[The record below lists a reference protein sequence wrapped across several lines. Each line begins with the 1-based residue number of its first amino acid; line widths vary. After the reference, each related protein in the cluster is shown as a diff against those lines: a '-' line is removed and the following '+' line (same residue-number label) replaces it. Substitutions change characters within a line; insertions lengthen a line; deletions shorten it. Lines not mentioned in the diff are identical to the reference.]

1 MNIEIE
7 QVKLKNF
14 LSFGSKWQTVPFL
27 RGLNVIIGLDLET
40 GRSNGAGKSSLME
53 SIPYGLFGQVHRNI
67 RKEQIV
73 NWKNRKGCEV
83 QLDFTKNENKYKVIR
98 GIKPDKFEIYKNT
111 ILIDKPSHVK
121 EYQKILDDILG
132 LNYTTFMSII
142 HSNINSSIK
151 ILSMK
156 KPEKRK
162 FLEKMFGLNLYTKLN
177 ESSNSKLK
185 NINVKIREIEISN
198 DYKEKSIVESE
209 QRIRSLRS
217 QLKGL
222 SISKTSLNEAQEKL
236 EELEAKA
243 PEIDKSEL
251 DWKINNSLFI
261 ISAYEKLNITLFKKI
276 YNVKT
281 WMKNNDE
288 RIQEYEDNKVQLK
301 KRAELIKKLNALV
314 NKDGDFETLTNLIK
328 NMRTESSN
336 YDKQIEKITNKIS
349 KIKSNITIARSEIGD
364 KQKAIHLLQDDKCPT
379 CGGDLS
385 DGKLLNT
392 FKEELTYTYD
402 HEEKLLDILNEE
414 DKQKEYYYKL
424 RSNIS
429 SEIRKMEDKINLNY
443 NTKNMIVD
451 VVGSDI
457 DIERL
462 KRSKDRYIKTL
473 QKLNNL
479 LKKIEDKIVKEN
491 RTFTLLEEEKETI
504 QRHVNKVIDQ
514 EVEVKRIKD
523 KIENEIKLQEN
534 LNSLLEKDK
543 QNIKLLEK
551 EMKSTKIMVMKYNEM
566 KDYLNHIKFVCKD
579 ENIKQYAISSI
590 MPFLN
595 KYTNKYLSKVGY
607 GFYVTLDKWLDA
619 TINGP
624 GITKAS
630 YGSLS
635 GGEGRGIDIAI
646 QLAFLDIDRLQAGV
660 FFDLLVF
667 DELLDSSIDEKGI
680 QELFDIVKNKQRED
694 DAKVFIISHR
704 KELKNY
710 DEIDNEYFVQ
720 KKDGYS
726 EVIIK

>member
-1 MNIEIE
+1 MNIELE

-27 RGLNVIIGLDLET
+27 RGLNVIIGQDLDT

-73 NWKNRKGCEV
+73 NWKNRKACEV
-83 QLDFTKNENKYKVIR
+83 QLDFTKNKNKYRVVR
-98 GIKPDKFEIYKNT
+98 GIKPDKFEIFKNS

-142 HSNINSSIK
+142 HSNINSSVK

-185 NINVKIREIEISN
+185 KINDKIREIEISN
-198 DYKEKSIVESE
+198 NYKEKSIVESE
-209 QRIRSLRS
+209 QRIISLRN

-222 SISKTSLNEAQEKL
+222 SLSKSSLNEAQEKL
-236 EELEAKA
+236 DEIESKS
-243 PEIDKSEL
+243 PEIDRNKL
-251 DWKINNSLFI
+251 DKKINNSLFL
-261 ISAYEKLNITLFKKI
+261 ISEYEALNVSIGKKRF
-276 YNVKT
+276 NVKT
-281 WMKNNDE
+281 WRKNNDYL
-288 RIQEYEDNKVQLK
+288 IQEYEDNKVQLEE
-301 KRAELIKKLNALV
+301 RAKLVKKLDDLV
-314 NKDGDFETLTNLIK
+314 NKDGNIKSLTNLIS
-328 NMRTESSN
+328 NMRSKLEDNQKSLENITE
-336 YDKQIEKITNKIS
+336 KIS
-349 KIKSNITIARSEIGD
+349 KIKSNISIVRSKIKD
-364 KQKAIHLLQDDKCPT
+364 KQKQIHLLKDDKCPT

-385 DGKLLNT
+385 DGKLLNK
-392 FKEELTYTYD
+392 FREELKIKYE
-402 HEEKLLDILNEE
+402 HEEKALLLMDEE
-414 DKQKEYYYKL
+414 DEQREIFYKN

-429 SEIRKMEDKINLNY
+429 KDIKEIEGKINLNY
-443 NTKNMIVD
+443 NTKNKIVD
-451 VVGSDI
+451 VVGSDT
-457 DIERL
+457 DINKL
-462 KRSKDRYIKTL
+462 NKNKDRYTRTL
-473 QKLNNL
+473 HKLNHL
-479 LKKIEDKIVKEN
+479 LNDNEEKNAKEN
-491 RTFTLLEEEKETI
+491 RTFHLLEEENDVI
-504 QRHVNKVIDQ
+504 QRYVNKITDQ
-514 EVEVKRIKD
+514 EIEVKRIEE
-523 KIENEIKLQEN
+523 KIDNELKLQDN
-534 LNSLLEKDK
+534 LKSLLEKDK

-551 EMKSTKIMVMKYNEM
+551 EMKSSKIKVMKYNEM
-566 KDYLNHIKFVCKD
+566 KDYLNYIKFVCKD

-710 DEIDNEYFVQ
+710 DEIDNEYYIQ